1 MEEQKFY
8 KLVEEGTNGWHPP
21 TEADYRLT
29 KDQVGAR
36 YNELVGDGVS
46 PDRLKVVRVS

>member
-8 KLVEEGTNGWHPP
+8 RLVEEGTNGWHPP

-29 KDQVGAR
+29 KEQASER
-36 YNELVGDGVS
+36 YNARIQEGIS
-46 PDRLKVVRVS
+46 PDRLKIVRVS